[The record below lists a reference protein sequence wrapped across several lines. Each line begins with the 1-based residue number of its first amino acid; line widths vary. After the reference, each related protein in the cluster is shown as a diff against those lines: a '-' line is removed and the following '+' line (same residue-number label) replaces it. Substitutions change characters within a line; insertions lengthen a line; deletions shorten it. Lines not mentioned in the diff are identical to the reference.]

1 MCKSYSDLPTFVREN
16 IYTLPDECRDRG
28 LTYRALAELSKVEY
42 ATVKGYARLEK
53 LPTQIMYNR
62 IAKVFDWR
70 LWR

>member
-1 MCKSYSDLPTFVREN
+1 MCKSYSELPVFGRDN
-16 IYTLPDECRDRG
+16 IYALPDECRSRG
-28 LTYRALAELSKVEY
+28 QTYKELAESANVDY

-62 IAKVFDWR
+62 LAKVLKWR

>member
-1 MCKSYSDLPTFVREN
+1 MCKSFSTLPAFVREN
-16 IYTLPDECRDRG
+16 IYTLPDECRSRG
-28 LTYRALAELSKVEY
+28 LTYRELSELSKVEY

-53 LPTQIMYNR
+53 LPTQVMYNR